1 MNSVWTR
8 RTAATIAALVLV
20 ATASFAAT
28 QRKVSGI
35 ITQVDPATMSIQP
48 IHGKSAVSGKI
59 GARTKVTI
67 DGRAANATTLRVT
80 YDAKAELGLDDVWIS
95 VRAESQ

>member
-1 MNSVWTR
+1 MTF
-8 RTAATIAALVLV
+8 RTTATIAALVLV
-20 ATASFAAT
+20 ASVSFAAT

-35 ITQVDPATMSIQP
+35 ITQVDPQTLSIQP
-48 IHGKSAVSGKI
+48 MHGKSAVSGKI
-59 GARTKVTI
+59 GARTKVVV
-67 DGRAANATTLRVT
+67 DGRAATAATLKVT